1 MTNKRTVDYLLDF
14 ANEGVRLIGGY
25 ATVIVPLILV
35 PLAPVAVIVS
45 LLYTSI
51 LTDIPAW
58 IFGYIPLRLLICAA
72 IAIGLEG
79 FALICLIVSSRAEEW
94 NLSKEVDEP
103 RLNQSVGRWALTA
116 YIILGMSMVV
126 VGEILPH
133 YEIFQSAQIA
143 RWTLLGFFLLA
154 PFGHWLFSTEAAIR
168 RLEARRRERQEQTE
182 ATEDRALTRAK
193 EELGLKERQA
203 ALEIQL
209 SQAEAQRLQA
219 EAEREKQQA
228 AVIRAEARKAAGA
241 RGQGPG
247 AGKPKRQSNRKS
259 PELDRLLEAVH
270 QQAGLEPFSQG
281 QVQEWTG
288 RGKTSVYALLG
299 YGEEAG
305 KVEQVGRGVYVYRNG
320 AKSP

>member
-1 MTNKRTVDYLLDF
+1 MRSVTITRKPVDTLLDF
-14 ANEGVRLIGGY
+14 ANESVRLIGGY
-25 ATVIVPLILV
+25 AVVIVPLALI
-35 PLAPVAVIVS
+35 PLAPISVITL

-58 IFGYIPLRLLICAA
+58 AFTYIPLRLLICAA

-94 NLSKEVDEP
+94 NLSKEPDEP
-103 RLNQSVGRWALTA
+103 RLNQSAGRWALAA
-116 YIILGMSMVV
+116 YIILGMGMVV

-133 YEIFQSAQIA
+133 YEVFQSAQIA

-168 RLEARRRERQEQTE
+168 RLETRRRERQEQAE
-182 ATEDRALTRAK
+182 ATEDRGLARAK
-193 EELGLKERQA
+193 EELELKERQA

-209 SQAEAQRLQA
+209 AQAEAQRLQA
-219 EAEREKQQA
+219 EAQQQKQQA
-228 AVIRAEARKAAGA
+228 AVIRAEARKEAGITTV
-241 RGQGPG
+241 R
-247 AGKPKRQSNRKS
+247 AGKKKRQPRTS
-259 PELDRLLEAVH
+259 PEFDRLLEAVH
-270 QQAGLEPFSQG
+270 EQAGFEPFGQG

-299 YGEEAG
+299 YGEEVG
-305 KVEQVGRGVYVYRNG
+305 RVEQVGRGVYVYRNG
-320 AKSP
+320 TGR